1 MADTFDL
8 TRVSWVQT
16 EIDLDFFI
24 RGALEEAET
33 VVFDLE
39 TTGLQ
44 EHAVTGGK
52 LNGGVAAR
60 VVIASFTL
68 DNAKRGLGEEMTTDP
83 ITYLVPLSHPESP
96 FCGKWRTIYTR
107 IAKALRGKKLVGHHV
122 KFDARYTYATTGVE
136 LRRWLFWDTQISSAL
151 LDENN
156 PTALKEVAPR
166 TFGIKRWDDV
176 ELKSP
181 GAAEREPLMK
191 LGEYA
196 ARDTYWAYM
205 LLLNHLDRMQP
216 TEQPFFPDEIEE
228 ARLGNLAHWVAMPTV
243 RTLTGIEE
251 RGLLL
256 ENEWVEASIAELEEQ
271 RDSAYDYLIRLYPDS
286 PEDLEDPDKRK
297 LSQDSPSFAPTSLWF
312 KEWSDRAV
320 LKGDLRVASLTPQGK
335 PQWSANVLKKQSR
348 EGSEVA
354 TKLLEYRNAVK
365 RLEFLRSWLD
375 MQTPDGRIHANY
387 NAGSVVTG
395 RLSSSSPNMQ
405 QITKKL
411 KPAYVPTPGYYLAE
425 LDYSQIELRVAA
437 FISRC
442 QPMIDAF
449 KRGDDLHTLLAARVN
464 NVPEEEVTPAMRQ
477 GGKAGNFGLLYGMS
491 PQGFQSYAENIYGV
505 PMSEEEALKVSNTYF
520 KMWDGLKEW
529 HALFQ
534 RRVHAKGRVVSPLG
548 RVRRL
553 EDKVYDGS
561 PWIVQEAERAAINS
575 PVQGMASDI
584 MQIAGAIIDGNIA
597 GWERIRG
604 ARIVGTVHDS
614 IMVEVKADNWEEIT
628 LACKSAM
635 EDAVPL
641 VMEKMGV
648 EFDVPLVADAEVGSR
663 YGIADI
669 GSV

>member
-16 EIDLDFFI
+16 ELDLDFFL

-39 TTGLQ
+39 TTGLE

-60 VVIASFTL
+60 VVVASFTL
-68 DNAKRGLGEEMTTDP
+68 DNAKRGLGEEMTDNP
-83 ITYLVPLSHPESP
+83 VTYLVPLSHPESS
-96 FCGKWRTIYTR
+96 FSGKWRETYTR
-107 IAKALRGKKLVGHHV
+107 IAKALRGKKLVGHNV

-136 LRRWLFWDTQISSAL
+136 LRKHLFWDTQISSAL

-156 PTALKEVAPR
+156 STALKQVVPR
-166 TFGIKRWDDV
+166 TFGVERWDDV
-176 ELKSP
+176 ELKTP

-196 ARDTYWAYM
+196 ARDTYWTYK
-205 LLLNHLDRMQP
+205 LLVNHLDRMQP
-216 TEQPFFPDEIEE
+216 MEQPYFPDEIEE
-228 ARLGNLAHWVAMPTV
+228 ARLGSLAHWVAMPTV

-256 ENEWVEASIAELEEQ
+256 ENDWVHAQMKELEEQ
-271 RDSAYDYLIRLYPDS
+271 RDTAYAFLANLYPDN
-286 PEDLEDPDKRK
+286 PEDNEQRK
-297 LSQDSPSFAPTSLWF
+297 LEQDEPSFAPTSLWF
-312 KEWSDRAV
+312 KEWADRAV
-320 LKGDLRVASLTPQGK
+320 FKGDLRVAALTPQGK
-335 PQWSANVLKKQSR
+335 PQWSADVLKKQSR

-354 TKLLEYRNAVK
+354 TQLLAYRNAVK

-375 MQTPDGRIHANY
+375 MQTPDGRVHANY

-411 KPAYVPTPGYYLAE
+411 KPAYIPTPGYYLAE

-464 NVPEEEVTPAMRQ
+464 NVSEEEVTPIMRQ
-477 GGKAGNFGLLYGMS
+477 GAKAGNFGLLYSMS
-491 PQGFQSYAENIYGV
+491 PRGFKIYAETVYGV
-505 PMSEEEALKVSNTYF
+505 AMSDEEALKISKTYF
-520 KMWDGLKEW
+520 AMWDGLHKW
-529 HALFQ
+529 HAQ
-534 RRVHAKGRVVSPLG
+534 YKKTVHSRGRVVSPIG

-553 EDKVYDGS
+553 EHMVYDGD
-561 PWIVQEAERAAINS
+561 PWTVLAAERAAINS

-584 MQIAGAIIDGNIA
+584 MQVAGAIIDGNIE
-597 GWERIRG
+597 GWERVKG

-614 IMVEVKADNWEEIT
+614 IMVEVKADNWEEVT

-641 VMEKMGV
+641 VLEKMGV
-648 EFDVPLVADAEVGSR
+648 EFDVPLVADAEVGTR
-663 YGIADI
+663 YGISDI
-669 GSV
+669 GAV